1 MKLYTDNQ
9 GRWAG
14 TQADAKKFGEFE
26 QIEVPTDKPTLL
38 KFLNEYQVG
47 AASTISSSS
56 PDVVSAQMEMVQQKA
71 RISPIDDIN
80 LKAAFDSAGLT
91 RGYLRRVFD
100 KLEGLKEVEKYNED
114 SSS

>member
-26 QIEVPTDKPTLL
+26 QVEVPTDKPTLL
-38 KFLNEYQVG
+38 EFLNAHKVG
-47 AASTISSSS
+47 LT
-56 PDVVSAQMEMVQQKA
+56 AQEPTEQKA

-100 KLEGLKEVEKYNED
+100 KLEGSKNED

>member
-26 QIEVPTDKPTLL
+26 QVEVPTDKPTLL
-38 KFLNEYQVG
+38 EFLNAHKVG
-47 AASTISSSS
+47 ST
-56 PDVVSAQMEMVQQKA
+56 VQEPTEQKA

-100 KLEGLKEVEKYNED
+100 KLEEVESED